1 MFRAEYSIEGDGGA
15 ETTETTYREFGDK
28 DEALDWLV
36 GKLFNELGDGDGENG
51 GRGSLRNCENDIRA
65 VLGDFRPYF
74 YADTVWRLYG
84 LRLANVH
91 PVFMGLPRNRY
102 DYEGGMVLYATR
114 AEVFYRVVFGTGDN
128 LLAEDRRE
136 GYDDYLMLDS
146 YGLMSG
152 VPVSSVF
159 DQFRAGVEIEDVE
172 GLVELDGSQ
181 MLVRRGEYGT
191 GDIRAYLENA
201 LDMIGYSAQ
210 NRDELY
216 CDLLYVTEV

>member
-1 MFRAEYSIEGDGGA
+1 MPMFKAEYSTGEGV
-15 ETTETTYREFGDK
+15 ESSYRLFDSK

-36 GKLFNELGDGDGENG
+36 GRLFNELGDGDGENG

-65 VLGDFRPYF
+65 VLGGFKPYF
-74 YADTVWRLYG
+74 YADTVWRLYE
-84 LRLANVH
+84 LRDTHVH
-91 PVFMGLPRNRY
+91 PVIMGLPRNRY

-114 AEVFYRVVFGTGDN
+114 EEVFFKVVFGTGDN

-152 VPVSSVF
+152 VPVSRVF
-159 DQFRAGVEIEDVE
+159 DQLRSGTEIEDVE
-172 GLVELDGSQ
+172 GLVERDGSQ

-201 LDMIGYSAQ
+201 LDMIGYSVH

-216 CDLLYVTEV
+216 CDILYVTEA

>member
-1 MFRAEYSIEGDGGA
+1 MFRAEYSVECV
-15 ETTETTYREFGDK
+15 ETSYRLFDAK

-65 VLGDFRPYF
+65 ALGNFKPYF
-74 YADTVWRLYG
+74 YADTVWRLYE
-84 LRLANVH
+84 LRSMNVH
-91 PVFMGLPRNRY
+91 PVLMGFPRNRY
-102 DYEGGMVLYATR
+102 DYEGGMVLYATKD
-114 AEVFYRVVFGTGDN
+114 EVFYRVVFGTGDN
-128 LLAEDRRE
+128 LLAEDREE
-136 GYDDYLMLDS
+136 GFDDYLMLDS

-152 VPVSSVF
+152 VPVSRVF
-159 DQFRAGVEIEDVE
+159 DQLRTGVEIEDVE
-172 GLVELDGSQ
+172 ELVEFGGSQ

-201 LDMIGYSAQ
+201 LDMIGYSSR

-216 CDLLYVTEV
+216 CDLLYVAEV